1 MGTEASLHRALNWKS
16 IEGLFGRMESNMQD
30 IKIAMLIIF
39 SIGAVFQLIGLL
51 LSHRLFTSLKK
62 RYTEY
67 YKSVGSPIAFTP
79 PLVTSFVIVQVIK
92 SSLYLNSLVFR
103 GVPKDFP
110 KDVSL
115 MRLAK
120 ILRIILGAVL
130 ALVVALIVLGYF
142 FYKSTS

>member
-1 MGTEASLHRALNWKS
+1 
-16 IEGLFGRMESNMQD
+16 MQD
-30 IKIAMLIIF
+30 IKIAILVTF
-39 SIGAVFQLIGLL
+39 SIGVVFQFAAIL
-51 LSHRLFTSLKK
+51 LSHKLFTSLRK
-62 RYTEY
+62 RYVKY

-79 PLVTSFVIVQVIK
+79 PLITSSVIVQVIK

-120 ILRIILGAVL
+120 ILRIILGVVL
-130 ALVVALIVLGYF
+130 VLVATLIVLGYF
-142 FYKSTS
+142 FHKSTS